1 MKKDKSYSGI
11 LACAL
16 ALCIAP
22 AFTGC
27 SDSDFDLSK
36 VDTTV
41 GIGSDGL
48 QLPTSDTEDIKLDDV
63 LKLNN
68 SDLVYVDDN
77 GDYMFR
83 KAGDGMTPSHPHVNG
98 VTVAVKRID
107 NSFRVD
113 VPSSAFAAPSVKSR
127 RKGASADE
135 VNVEGKTS
143 EFHFRGAAPND
154 IREASSA
161 EVEAEVSVKV
171 NVSDGLKRLVPTF
184 KTLKLSFPSFM
195 KLRLGRCYPSQ
206 PDYDEA
212 AGTLVFHNVAST
224 ADIRVNATLVQ
235 LDFKKA
241 QSGGNALKLTPGKGN
256 ADGEVTVDGTALMG
270 VSFGKTTAAV
280 PVSSQLHLTSVL
292 TMSDIKVLKVTG
304 KFNPELRISDFGS
317 VAINSVP
324 DFLSDGK
331 VSVNLYNPTIEL
343 TVNNGIDVAGTVRGT
358 LVAEGENGSELARV
372 GIPQMRINASGQTK
386 ICICKRADGVDRSV
400 YDEVKEVPQL
410 SEVLRTIPK
419 RIRFEADASADAT
432 REGTVEL
439 GRTYDITSN
448 YSVFAPLAF
457 DEGARIVYSDVI
469 DGWNDDLDD
478 ISLADGA
485 YVELSAKIENRIP
498 AYLTIT
504 AHAVDVDGNEIP
516 QNRVKVDVNGSVKA
530 SEDGATAAVSPI
542 TVQLR
547 ETESGAVKSVDGIA
561 FRVEAASGE
570 EGSKSIVGK
579 TVNARKQTLTARD
592 IKVKLVGRV
601 IADLN

>member
-11 LACAL
+11 VVCAL
-16 ALCIAP
+16 ALCLAP
-22 AFTGC
+22 ALTGC

-48 QLPTSDTEDIKLDDV
+48 QLPTSDTEDITLDDV

-68 SDLVYVDDN
+68 SDLVYVADN

-83 KAGDGMTPSHPHVNG
+83 KTGDGMTPSHPHVNS
-98 VTVAVKRID
+98 VTVAVKSID
-107 NSFRVD
+107 NSFSVE
-113 VPSSAFAAPSVKSR
+113 VPSSVFSAPSAMQR
-127 RKGASADE
+127 RKGASAEE
-135 VNVEGKTS
+135 VKVEGKTA
-143 EFHFRGAAPND
+143 EFRLRGAAPSD

-161 EVEAEVSVKV
+161 EVESDVRVKV
-171 NVSDGLKRLVPTF
+171 NVSDALKRLVPTF
-184 KTLKLSFPSFM
+184 NTLKLSFPSFM

-212 AGTLVFHNVAST
+212 SGTVTFRNVASN
-224 ADIRVNATLVQ
+224 ADIRVNATLVR
-235 LDFKKA
+235 LDFK
-241 QSGGNALKLTPGKGN
+241 NASADGSKLKLTPGEGK

-270 VSFGKTTAAV
+270 VTFGKTTASV
-280 PVSSQLHLTSVL
+280 PASSQLSLTSVL

-331 VSVNLYNPTIEL
+331 VSVNLYNPMIEL

-358 LVAEGENGSELARV
+358 LVAEGENGGELARV
-372 GIPQMRINASGQTK
+372 EIPQMHVKAAGQTR
-386 ICICKRADGVDRSV
+386 ICICKRADGIDRSA
-400 YDEVKEVPQL
+400 YDEVNVVERL

-432 REGTVEL
+432 CEGTVEL
-439 GRTYDITSN
+439 GKTYDITSN

-469 DGWNDDLDD
+469 DGWNDDLND

-485 YVELSAKIENRIP
+485 YVEMSANIENRIP
-498 AYLTIT
+498 AYLTVT

-516 QNRVKVDVNGSVKA
+516 QSRVKVDVTGTVKA
-530 SEDGATAAVSPI
+530 SEDGTTAAVSPV

-547 ETESGAVKSVDGIA
+547 EAESGAVKSVDGIA

-570 EGSKSIVGK
+570 DGSGSIVGK
-579 TVNARKQTLTARD
+579 TINARTQTLTARD